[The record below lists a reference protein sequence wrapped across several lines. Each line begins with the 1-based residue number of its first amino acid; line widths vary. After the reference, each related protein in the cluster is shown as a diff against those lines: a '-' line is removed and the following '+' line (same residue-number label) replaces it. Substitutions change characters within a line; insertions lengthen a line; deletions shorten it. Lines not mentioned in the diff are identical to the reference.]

1 MQCLSPLRI
10 VNPRYKK
17 EGRNP
22 LEFQSNPDY
31 FIFVPC
37 GICLHCIKTWQSSWR
52 ARLLA
57 HWKYLPKDK
66 KDRSVFVTF
75 TLEEK
80 YLKKADKDFA
90 PFVKTFRDNFRKKF
104 KRSIQFWAVREYG
117 DNTERLHYHALLF
130 DFPGNRFDLSALWP
144 YGHTNI
150 KKIIPQRISYIVKYT
165 TKNLSN
171 VVFFDKKYKPKCYCS
186 PGIGKA
192 YVDDPLS
199 EEHLRPF
206 EGKYNLTTQGL
217 GARYAL
223 PRYLRD
229 KMLNYFDKAKLRADS
244 ILHINDL
251 PPPPYRIGSLQYDSI
266 VQFITSLYKDYN
278 KLSPLIDKLISS
290 PYVKKQQT

>member
-1 MQCLSPLRI
+1 MLCLQPLRI

-22 LEFQSNPDY
+22 LEFISNPDY

-37 GICLHCIKTWQSSWR
+37 GLCLHCIKTWQSSWR

-57 HWKYLPKDK
+57 HWKYLPQEK

-75 TLEEK
+75 TLEDK
-80 YLKKADKDFA
+80 YLKSADKDFA
-90 PFVKTFRDNFRKKF
+90 PFVKTFRDNFRKKY

-117 DNTERLHYHALLF
+117 DETQRLHYHALLF
-130 DFPGNRFDLSALWP
+130 DFPGNRFDLSSLWP

-171 VVFFDKKYKPKCYCS
+171 VVFFEPKYKPKCYCS

-199 EEHLRPF
+199 DSHLHPF
-206 EGKYNLTTQGL
+206 EGKFNLTTQGL
-217 GARYAL
+217 GFSYSL
-223 PRYLRD
+223 PRYFRD
-229 KMLNYFDKAKLRADS
+229 KLLSYFDKAKLRVDS
-244 ILHINDL
+244 ILHQDDL
-251 PPPPYRIGSLQYDSI
+251 PQPPYRIGQMHFDSI
-266 VQFITSLYKDYN
+266 TTFITRLYQDYY
-278 KLSPLIDKLISS
+278 KLSPLIDKLIIN
-290 PYVKKQQT
+290 KLNEQKQ